1 MLAFLA
7 SSFSYNGVSNGDCF
21 LGGVALLI
29 GLYNDWHRFDSAN
42 RHINIRKSVL
52 GVLKQITNLKSGN
65 SIDAFSAKLSV
76 SNPAVFPSIYSLY
89 RRSVL
94 LLHFLSARLLFIAG
108 QKSFIGACLSQVK
121 SCLSRL
127 F

>member
-1 MLAFLA
+1 MTHLKLALDILSLLCKSKSNAARLISLGEILYASFFLPDIFTWPWDAEVYMLAFLA
-7 SSFSYNGVSNGDCF
+7 SSFSYGRVSNGDRF

-65 SIDAFSAKLSV
+65 SID
-76 SNPAVFPSIYSLY
+76 
-89 RRSVL
+89 RC
-94 LLHFLSARLLFIAG
+94 FLR
-108 QKSFIGACLSQVK
+108 
-121 SCLSRL
+121 
-127 F
+127 